1 MPGNE
6 DEILVIIFRSSFPL
20 LHSMSMH
27 FPSLASPVLFM
38 SSHIMNERLKE
49 KGRTK
54 REEDGD
60 PTLLIYY
67 KVTFL
72 W

>member
-1 MPGNE
+1 
-6 DEILVIIFRSSFPL
+6 
-20 LHSMSMH
+20 MH

>member
-1 MPGNE
+1 M
-6 DEILVIIFRSSFPL
+6 R
-20 LHSMSMH
+20 

-49 KGRTK
+49 IKGRIK
-54 REEDGD
+54 REEEEEGEGEGEGEGGD
-60 PTLLIYY
+60 YLAPRLLIYY